1 MRIFRYKGLL
11 RYLTRFINS
20 SFLYQGEMKGNKVL
34 DLLFGLTKHVT
45 NMIRIWCKFLWIR
58 GPCWESLVW
67 NIAFYKHFKFK
78 NFHLS
83 LQTHI
88 TDYVTRKRIIV
99 FVWQLYREIY
109 LHLKGVVTFAQC
121 QQSRILKNFLLYQT
135 IEFREKISKTSLM
148 HMKFFCIFLFITYA
162 GYSNSTI
169 FKDWIKFMHVFVID
183 SS

>member
-1 MRIFRYKGLL
+1 MQISMNKRTLL
-11 RYLTRFINS
+11 R
-20 SFLYQGEMKGNKVL
+20 
-34 DLLFGLTKHVT
+34 
-45 NMIRIWCKFLWIR
+45 
-58 GPCWESLVW
+58 ESRLKYC
-67 NIAFYKHFKFK
+67 ILQKFKFK

-148 HMKFFCIFLFITYA
+148 HMKFFLHISFYHIRR
-162 GYSNSTI
+162 
-169 FKDWIKFMHVFVID
+169 VFRLHDI
-183 SS
+183 